1 MIILRVYAE
10 NFWANLDKY
19 VDEKYIIDDGKQH
32 FVRNRKTTQESIMKY
47 PLYNHGRTIAVEA
60 IDFIRKEKKDKN
72 MTITKSDISQRRKL
86 LQHLCYVDMIEDFI
100 DGIYNDS
107 ERPDTFK
114 GCSIF
119 ACDTS
124 VCDAPNIG
132 YTEKQLKELN
142 NPHLN
147 RLKKRINS
155 IQSIMYCRCS
165 NRFNI
170 NC

>member
-1 MIILRVYAE
+1 MIIPKVYAE

-47 PLYNHGRTIAVEA
+47 PLYNHELTIAVEA
-60 IDFIRKEKKDKN
+60 IDFKKKKKKDKN

-114 GCSIF
+114 GCLIF

-124 VCDAPNIG
+124 VCDAPNIWI
-132 YTEKQLKELN
+132 YRKTT
-142 NPHLN
+142 
-147 RLKKRINS
+147 KRTK
-155 IQSIMYCRCS
+155 
-165 NRFNI
+165 
-170 NC
+170 